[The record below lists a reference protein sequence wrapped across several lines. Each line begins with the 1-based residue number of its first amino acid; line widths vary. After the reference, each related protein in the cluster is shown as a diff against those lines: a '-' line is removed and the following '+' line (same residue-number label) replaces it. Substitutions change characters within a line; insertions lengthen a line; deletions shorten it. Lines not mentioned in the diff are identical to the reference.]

1 MIIGQTPCFSLKE
14 IIKKGKTDI
23 DVYPLNSKNCYFFFS
38 ARYAIWTGLKVL
50 GITSEKNILMPSY
63 NCGTEIDP
71 LLDRKIQV
79 KYYEVKTNFEIDIDD
94 MIRQIDTS
102 TAAILVTHYLGFPQ
116 PIDKIREICNTKK
129 LFLIEDC
136 AHAFLT
142 TSKSKNVGMFGDISV
157 FSIRKTLPIP
167 NGGALVINNENFKFK
182 EKQIKSSP
190 LSTFFMAVEL
200 LKGKTQQG
208 HSSVFEMLTT
218 VVVRSVALMNEIFKV
233 ILRVLRK
240 LLSYKGL
247 ALIHVN
253 YYEFEREL
261 AKWKMSTISERII
274 RNINYKKIKEKR
286 RKNYEYLLMKLT
298 RMQDIEV
305 VFNTLPEGVCPLFF
319 PIIVKDRQYY
329 YQKFIERG
337 IKTHQYWKYF
347 HDAVPWDKFPKAVFL
362 KNHVL
367 GLPIHQ
373 DINFD
378 HLDRMIEVFKDTNNA
393 NVE

>member
-1 MIIGQTPCFSLKE
+1 MKIGQTPCFSLKE

-23 DVYPLNSKNCYFFFS
+23 DVFPLNSKNCYFFFS
-38 ARYAIWTGLKVL
+38 ARYAIWAGLKVL
-50 GITSEKNILMPSY
+50 GITSGKNILMPSY

-71 LLDRKIQV
+71 FFDRKIQV
-79 KYYEVKTNFEIDIDD
+79 KYYEVKSNFEIDIDD

-142 TSKSKNVGMFGDISV
+142 TYQSKNVGTFGDISV

-182 EKQIKSSP
+182 DKQIKSSP
-190 LSTFFMAVEL
+190 ISSFFMAVEI
-200 LKGKTQQG
+200 LKGKTQQAN
-208 HSSVFEMLTT
+208 SSVFEMLTT
-218 VVVRSVALMNEIFKV
+218 MVVRSVALMNEIFKV

-240 LLSYKGL
+240 LLYYKGL

-253 YYEFEREL
+253 YYDFEREL
-261 AKWKMSTISERII
+261 VHWKMSTLSTRII
-274 RNINYKKIKEKR
+274 RNIDYKKIKEIR
-286 RKNYEYLLMKLT
+286 RKNYEYLLVNLPK
-298 RMQDIEV
+298 MQDIEV
-305 VFNTLPEGVCPLFF
+305 VFSSLPEGVCPLFF
-319 PIIVKDRQYY
+319 PLIVKDRQYY

-337 IKTHQYWKYF
+337 IKTHQYWQYF

-362 KNHVL
+362 KKHVL

-373 DINFD
+373 DVSFD
-378 HLDRMIEVFKDTNNA
+378 HLDRMIEVFKDANNA
-393 NVE
+393 NIG